1 MTIKELAEKNNCTE
15 EVIYLIFN
23 LTEELIQEVLKEKC
37 E

>member
-15 EVIYLIFN
+15 EVIHLIFN